1 MNRDKRQFVHEL
13 SDHFGV
19 ESESYDNEPKR
30 NVIATATRDRV
41 WIPSQSIIDV
51 VMKQKRAPG
60 PVNLS
65 AAGGIRTSR

>member
-30 NVIATATRDRV
+30 NVIATAKRDQV

-60 PVNLS
+60 PVSLGASN
-65 AAGGIRTSR
+65 RVVR